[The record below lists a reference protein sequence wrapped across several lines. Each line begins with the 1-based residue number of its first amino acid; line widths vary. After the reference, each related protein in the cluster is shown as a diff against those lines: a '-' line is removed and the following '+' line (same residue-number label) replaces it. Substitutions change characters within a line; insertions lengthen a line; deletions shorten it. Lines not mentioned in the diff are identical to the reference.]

1 MVTQLVFVKILR
13 KFREIDQNKDI
24 QLVNNGS
31 RDIIIDI
38 VAYSSWKACAQREKF
53 PEERGG

>member
-31 RDIIIDI
+31 RDIITDI
-38 VAYSSWKACAQREKF
+38 VAYS
-53 PEERGG
+53 

>member
-38 VAYSSWKACAQREKF
+38 VAYS
-53 PEERGG
+53 